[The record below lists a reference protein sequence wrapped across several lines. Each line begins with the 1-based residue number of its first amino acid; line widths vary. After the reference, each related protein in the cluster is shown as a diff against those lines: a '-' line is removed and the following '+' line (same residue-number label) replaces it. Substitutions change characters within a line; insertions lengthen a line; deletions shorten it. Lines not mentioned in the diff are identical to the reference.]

1 MPDAVVA
8 GHICLDII
16 PDLSR
21 LTPGAF
27 DAGFQPG
34 RLVQAGPAAITTG
47 GSVSNTG
54 LALHRLGVDT
64 RLIARLGADELGKTV
79 LESLSRHSPQLVE
92 GMISSP
98 QSSTSY
104 SIVISPPGSDRR
116 FIHHPGANNDFC
128 AEDVKSESLADARL
142 FHFGYPP
149 LMSTL
154 FNREG
159 QQLAQLFQ
167 RVKSLGL
174 TTSLDMAYPDPESPA
189 GQADWRA
196 ILRNTLPF
204 VDIFLPSLD
213 EILFLLWRKTGL
225 PPSPALLEDVSAEL
239 LALGARLVV
248 LKLGDRGL
256 YLRVSAEPALQ
267 GLGRACPADLAAWA
281 GFEAW
286 LPCFEVEVVG
296 TTGAGDATI
305 AGFLAALLRGLPP
318 QQALQAAL
326 AVGAC
331 NVEAAD
337 AFSGLRSWEATLER
351 IQAGWRQR
359 PEVFQFSR
367 RR

>member
-1 MPDAVVA
+1 MADA
-8 GHICLDII
+8 
-16 PDLSR
+16 PRKLS
-21 LTPGAF
+21 
-27 DAGFQPG
+27 
-34 RLVQAGPAAITTG
+34 
-47 GSVSNTG
+47 
-54 LALHRLGVDT
+54 
-64 RLIARLGADELGKTV
+64 LIASKG
-79 LESLSRHSPQLVE
+79 
-92 GMISSP
+92 
-98 QSSTSY
+98 
-104 SIVISPPGSDRR
+104 
-116 FIHHPGANNDFC
+116 
-128 AEDVKSESLADARL
+128 
-142 FHFGYPP
+142 
-149 LMSTL
+149 
-154 FNREG
+154 
-159 QQLAQLFQ
+159 
-167 RVKSLGL
+167 
-174 TTSLDMAYPDPESPA
+174 SLDMAYPDPESPA

-367 RR
+367 RQG